1 MTKQEYLEK
10 VALANRYSIAYY
22 VNDEP
27 LVPDAEY
34 DRLFHEL
41 LDYEVA
47 HPQDLA
53 QDSPT
58 IRVGGKVR
66 AGFEEVAHKVPLL
79 SLGDIFNQEELENFS
94 QKITDEEGYS
104 EVEYCAEVKLDGLA
118 VSIIYENGLLV
129 RAATRGDGKVG
140 ENITENIKTIKSIP
154 LRLIGEHIPSYLDV
168 RGEVFMPRDGFNAWN
183 EKARKIGGKVFANPR
198 NAAAGSL
205 RQLDSAIT
213 AKRPLTFNAYYIGE
227 CQGQSLPDTQY
238 ERLVWLKKLGI
249 PINPL
254 TKIVKGLKG
263 LEDFYKDIAQKR
275 DSLNYDIDGVVL
287 KVNEIAVQE
296 RMGFTSRV
304 PRWAVAY
311 KFPPQEEITKLL
323 DVEFQV
329 GRTGAVTPV
338 AKLEPVYVGGATIS
352 SATLHN
358 ADEIERLD
366 LCYGDYVTIR
376 RAGDVIPQVVGVVQ
390 EKRLKDAKK
399 VVFPTKCPVCG
410 SDIERLE
417 GEVVSYCTGGLY
429 CKAQLKRSLE
439 HFVSRDAM
447 DIENLGGAIVDA
459 LVASGKVTAI
469 SDLYLLSLED
479 LATLPLE
486 GQTLSG
492 KTRLLGSVVA
502 KKILNNI
509 NNSRKI
515 DFNRFIYALGI
526 PSVGQA
532 TALLLARKF
541 AGLKELMQATK
552 DDLMSIPDI
561 GPKSAQE
568 ILDFFKE
575 SHNKE
580 IIDRLVLKPEEY
592 ILGQGLTLMP
602 LKAQASDTLGALPLE
617 GRTYVLTGT
626 LSFMDRSLAKEHLVS
641 LGAKVSGS
649 VSKKTY
655 AVIAGEA
662 AGSKLAKANELGV
675 QVLSEDDFLALLQEY
690 GILSN

>member
-66 AGFEEVAHKVPLL
+66 AGFEEVAHNVPLL

-575 SHNKE
+575 PHNKE

-626 LSFMDRSLAKEHLVS
+626 LSSMDRSLAKEHLVS

>member
-575 SHNKE
+575 PHNKE

-626 LSFMDRSLAKEHLVS
+626 LSSMDRSLAKEHLVS

>member
-459 LVASGKVTAI
+459 LVARGKVTAI

-575 SHNKE
+575 PHNKE

-626 LSFMDRSLAKEHLVS
+626 LSSMDRSLAKEHLVS

>member
-296 RMGFTSRV
+296 RMGCTSRV

-575 SHNKE
+575 PHNKE

-626 LSFMDRSLAKEHLVS
+626 LSSMDRSLAKEHLVS

>member
-227 CQGQSLPDTQY
+227 CQGQSLPDTHY
-238 ERLVWLKKLGI
+238 E
-249 PINPL
+249 
-254 TKIVKGLKG
+254 
-263 LEDFYKDIAQKR
+263 
-275 DSLNYDIDGVVL
+275 
-287 KVNEIAVQE
+287 
-296 RMGFTSRV
+296 
-304 PRWAVAY
+304 
-311 KFPPQEEITKLL
+311 
-323 DVEFQV
+323 
-329 GRTGAVTPV
+329 
-338 AKLEPVYVGGATIS
+338 
-352 SATLHN
+352 
-358 ADEIERLD
+358 
-366 LCYGDYVTIR
+366 
-376 RAGDVIPQVVGVVQ
+376 
-390 EKRLKDAKK
+390 
-399 VVFPTKCPVCG
+399 
-410 SDIERLE
+410 
-417 GEVVSYCTGGLY
+417 
-429 CKAQLKRSLE
+429 
-439 HFVSRDAM
+439 
-447 DIENLGGAIVDA
+447 
-459 LVASGKVTAI
+459 
-469 SDLYLLSLED
+469 
-479 LATLPLE
+479 
-486 GQTLSG
+486 
-492 KTRLLGSVVA
+492 
-502 KKILNNI
+502 
-509 NNSRKI
+509 
-515 DFNRFIYALGI
+515 
-526 PSVGQA
+526 
-532 TALLLARKF
+532 
-541 AGLKELMQATK
+541 
-552 DDLMSIPDI
+552 
-561 GPKSAQE
+561 
-568 ILDFFKE
+568 
-575 SHNKE
+575 
-580 IIDRLVLKPEEY
+580 
-592 ILGQGLTLMP
+592 
-602 LKAQASDTLGALPLE
+602 
-617 GRTYVLTGT
+617 
-626 LSFMDRSLAKEHLVS
+626 
-641 LGAKVSGS
+641 
-649 VSKKTY
+649 
-655 AVIAGEA
+655 
-662 AGSKLAKANELGV
+662 
-675 QVLSEDDFLALLQEY
+675 
-690 GILSN
+690 

>member
-459 LVASGKVTAI
+459 LVARGKVTAI

-479 LATLPLE
+479 LAALPLE

-575 SHNKE
+575 PHNKE

-626 LSFMDRSLAKEHLVS
+626 LSSMDRSLAKEHLVS

>member
-94 QKITDEEGYS
+94 QKITDKEGYS

-213 AKRPLTFNAYYIGE
+213 TKRPLTFNAYYIGE

-526 PSVGQA
+526 ASVGQA

-575 SHNKE
+575 PHNKE

-626 LSFMDRSLAKEHLVS
+626 LSSMDRSLAKEHLVS

>member
-509 NNSRKI
+509 NN
-515 DFNRFIYALGI
+515 
-526 PSVGQA
+526 
-532 TALLLARKF
+532 
-541 AGLKELMQATK
+541 
-552 DDLMSIPDI
+552 
-561 GPKSAQE
+561 
-568 ILDFFKE
+568 
-575 SHNKE
+575 
-580 IIDRLVLKPEEY
+580 
-592 ILGQGLTLMP
+592 
-602 LKAQASDTLGALPLE
+602 
-617 GRTYVLTGT
+617 
-626 LSFMDRSLAKEHLVS
+626 
-641 LGAKVSGS
+641 
-649 VSKKTY
+649 
-655 AVIAGEA
+655 
-662 AGSKLAKANELGV
+662 
-675 QVLSEDDFLALLQEY
+675 
-690 GILSN
+690 

>member
-66 AGFEEVAHKVPLL
+66 AGFGEVAHKVPLL

-575 SHNKE
+575 PHNKE

-626 LSFMDRSLAKEHLVS
+626 LSSMDRSLAKEHLVS

>member
-94 QKITDEEGYS
+94 QKITDKEGYS

-526 PSVGQA
+526 ASVGQA

-575 SHNKE
+575 PHNKE

-626 LSFMDRSLAKEHLVS
+626 LSSMDRSLAKEHLVS